1 MDIQIRRMSKEDI
14 PGVVEIEQLC
24 FSEPWTA
31 ADYNESLLLPYA
43 AYYVAVSG
51 NVILGMCGVRKICGE
66 GQISNVAV
74 KPAFQG
80 QGIARR
86 LLSELLS
93 DSRREGVQAFTLEV
107 RSGNA
112 RAIALYEGLG
122 FRTEGVRPHFYTKP
136 DDDALIQWLRF

>member
-14 PGVVEIEQLC
+14 PAVVEIEQLC

-80 QGIARR
+80 QGSRCMRNSGSGRR
-86 LLSELLS
+86 ASVRTFI
-93 DSRREGVQAFTLEV
+93 RRRMTT
-107 RSGNA
+107 R
-112 RAIALYEGLG
+112 
-122 FRTEGVRPHFYTKP
+122 
-136 DDDALIQWLRF
+136 

>member
-1 MDIQIRRMSKEDI
+1 MSKEDI
-14 PGVVEIEQLC
+14 PAVVEIEQLC

-80 QGIARR
+80 QGIMRGRSRCMRDSGSGRR
-86 LLSELLS
+86 ASVRTFIR
-93 DSRREGVQAFTLEV
+93 SRMTTR
-107 RSGNA
+107 
-112 RAIALYEGLG
+112 
-122 FRTEGVRPHFYTKP
+122 
-136 DDDALIQWLRF
+136 